1 LSGYLLIDRMSLGI
15 SFFNTALMLWLGLTV
30 LLNAERRTWG
40 VLLASGG
47 LLLGAGFFVSHS
59 IVLSQGASALIKGFN
74 FWWHTGWAPLI
85 AAPYAWYLLMLWYS
99 GHWDEQHTRIHRARQ
114 RWLWFSAAYTIL
126 LAGLLV
132 LANPLPS
139 ISQDSYVDV
148 TRLPAIGSF
157 PLITLAYPPYIL
169 FCIGLSLEALLR
181 PAPSGRLMGDRAR
194 QRARPWLIGASLVLV
209 VVSLLVGAIIFWLV
223 QEARQRSAISDL
235 IFSFSYTLSIFDLIL
250 AGMVMAAI
258 LLLGQA
264 IVSYEIFTGKILPRR
279 GFLVQWRIM
288 VLLTAALSLI
298 CALGV
303 TRQPTQIFTILA
315 LLVLTTSSYAMFSWQ
330 GFSERDRSIRQ
341 LRPFVA
347 SQRLFESILTSS
359 TTQQPEIDWVEPFSA
374 LCRDV
379 LGASQA
385 SLVPLGSLA
394 AFGAAPL
401 HYPDQT
407 NPHLPATPELI
418 QRFTSPEM
426 AGIALDPAQDRGFR
440 WATPLWSERG
450 LTGILFLGE
459 KRDRSV
465 YSMEEIEIARAS
477 GERLADLLASAE
489 LSRRLMAL
497 QRQGLAQNRVLDHQT
512 RRLLHDEVLPRLHAL
527 MLEMRGQDLRSNIQ
541 ALGDLHR
548 MISDLLR
555 ELPAATAPELARLG
569 LFGAY
574 RQVVEGE
581 LQVAFDEVTWRISPE
596 AEERARM
603 IPELQMEIIYYA
615 GREVLRNAA
624 RHGRDRHSG
633 APLEICIDAAWENGL
648 ILSIEDDGVGLNGLS
663 SSSSSGQGLTLHS
676 TMMAVIGG
684 SLAVEST
691 PGVSTKVVLRWLN
704 VEA

>member
-1 LSGYLLIDRMSLGI
+1 VIY
-15 SFFNTALMLWLGLTV
+15 T
-30 LLNAERRTWG
+30 
-40 VLLASGG
+40 
-47 LLLGAGFFVSHS
+47 LLLG
-59 IVLSQGASALIKGFN
+59 
-74 FWWHTGWAPLI
+74 
-85 AAPYAWYLLMLWYS
+85 
-99 GHWDEQHTRIHRARQ
+99 
-114 RWLWFSAAYTIL
+114 
-126 LAGLLV
+126 GLLV

-139 ISQDSYVDV
+139 LSQDSYVDV
-148 TRLPAIGSF
+148 RRLPAIGSF

-169 FCIGLSLEALLR
+169 FCIGLSLDALLR

-209 VVSLLVGAIIFWLV
+209 VVSLLVGGIIFWLV
-223 QEARQRSAISDL
+223 QEARQRPAISDL
-235 IFSFSYTLSIFDLIL
+235 IFSLSSTLSIFDLIL
-250 AGMVMAAI
+250 AAMLMAAI

-303 TRQPTQIFTILA
+303 TRQPTQIFTILV

-330 GFSERDRSIRQ
+330 SFSERDRSIRQ

-359 TTQQPEIDWVEPFSA
+359 TAQQPDIDWIEPFTA

-401 HYPDQT
+401 HYPVQT
-407 NPHLPATPELI
+407 NPRLPATPDLI

-426 AGIALDPAQDRGFR
+426 AGIALDPTQDEGFR

-477 GERLADLLASAE
+477 GERLADLRASAE

-497 QRQGLAQNRVLDHQT
+497 QRQRLAQNQVLDHQT
-512 RRLLHDEVLPRLHAL
+512 RRLLHDEVLPRLHTL
-527 MLEMRGQDLRSNIQ
+527 MLEMSGQDSRSNIQ
-541 ALGDLHR
+541 ALGNLHR

-555 ELPAATAPELARLG
+555 ELPASTAPELARLG

-574 RQVVEGE
+574 HQVVEGE
-581 LQVAFDEVTWRISPE
+581 LQGAFDEVTWRISPE
-596 AEERARM
+596 AEERARK

-624 RHGRDRHSG
+624 RHGRDRRSG
-633 APLEICIDAAWENGL
+633 APLEICVNAAWESGL
-648 ILSIEDDGVGLNGLS
+648 ILSIEDDGVGLNGS
-663 SSSSSGQGLTLHS
+663 PSPSSSGQGLTLHS

-684 SLAVEST
+684 SLSVEST

-704 VEA
+704 VED